1 MLIYQIAVGSFI
13 GICAAVGA
21 MMAVQSIIDQYKNKK
36 DDK

>member
-13 GICAAVGA
+13 GICAAAGA
-21 MMAVQSIIDQYKNKK
+21 MMAVESIIDQYKKKK

>member
-21 MMAVQSIIDQYKNKK
+21 MKAAESIIDQYKNKK